1 MVSEPVGPVVSLLTG
16 DAHTS
21 DLLAGVVTSL
31 PRVFTP
37 LAGLHAEGLAASV
50 AVRVLAA
57 RHASAQEMLAGWG
70 SPRAFELL
78 ELGWTVQQPAATL
91 TVETVS
97 VIFRSHPVLLPLGS
111 VLGDAV
117 EGSGEPL
124 PPRHLR
130 GVASARDASASSLS
144 SGPMPAALPLGPT
157 LRVFLPL
164 RENVPQIIAS
174 LGCAQALPP
183 PVFVPEHRAVKA
195 MAATSVEHVPCLRHP
210 LHGRLE
216 GDSFALG
223 EQWEELQLAR
233 VPIGVEG
240 FAAFKETATHVFK
253 EVRWLPAHGPR
264 GQADSTTADGGGD
277 VQASSHLLLLDA
289 GRNIAL
295 AIPAGHGGAEYEP
308 ALISVAGLHGTF
320 TPFQT
325 GAWCCRS
332 RPAM

>member
-1 MVSEPVGPVVSLLTG
+1 MVSEAVGPIVSLLTG

-21 DLLAGVVTSL
+21 GLLAGVATSL

-57 RHASAQEMLAGWG
+57 CHASAQEMLAGRG

-78 ELGWTVQQPAATL
+78 ELGWMVQQPAATL

-97 VIFRSHPVLLPLGS
+97 VIFRSQPVLLPLGAAP
-111 VLGDAV
+111 GDAV
-117 EGSGEPL
+117 KGSEELL

-130 GVASARDASASSLS
+130 GLPASAHDASASSLS
-144 SGPMPAALPLGPT
+144 PTTAAPT
-157 LRVFLPL
+157 QRVFLPL
-164 RENVPQIIAS
+164 REDVPRIIAALS
-174 LGCAQALPP
+174 CTQALPP
-183 PVFVPEHRAVKA
+183 PLFVPEHRAVKA
-195 MAATSVEHVPCLRHP
+195 VAATSVAQVPCLPHP
-210 LHGRLE
+210 LHGRLV

-233 VPIGVEG
+233 IPIGVEG
-240 FAAFKETATHVFK
+240 FAAFKETATHMFK
-253 EVRWLPAHGPR
+253 EVRWLAARGPR
-264 GQADSTTADGGGD
+264 GLADSITADGGGD
-277 VQASSHLLLLDA
+277 FQASSRLSHLLLLDA

-295 AIPAGHGGAEYEP
+295 AIPAGHSGAEYEP

-325 GAWCCRS
+325 GAWCSRS
-332 RPAM
+332 RPAI